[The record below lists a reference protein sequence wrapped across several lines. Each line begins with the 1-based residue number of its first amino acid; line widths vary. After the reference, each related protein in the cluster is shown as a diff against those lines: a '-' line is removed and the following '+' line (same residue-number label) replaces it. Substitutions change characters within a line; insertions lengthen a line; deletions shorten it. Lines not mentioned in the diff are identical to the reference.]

1 MPALRNVYI
10 LKTCHPYPLH
20 LIFVLVIL
28 CMYFSTVNTDIGT
41 SPPSGVTAVQTGP
54 TSIRVTWSPSSDA
67 TGYRIDYDSSGGDRG
82 SVTVSCGSTD
92 METLTGL
99 QNGDTYTISI
109 VALSQLLPSESVL
122 AMDVGLGRSEHA
134 VTITLCKS

>member
-1 MPALRNVYI
+1 MDATNL
-10 LKTCHPYPLH
+10 
-20 LIFVLVIL
+20 FA
-28 CMYFSTVNTDIGT
+28 TVNIDIGT

-54 TSIRVTWSPSSDA
+54 TSIRVSWSPSSDA
-67 TGYRIDYDSSGGDRG
+67 TGYRIDYDSSGGDSG
-82 SVTVSCGSTD
+82 SVTVSGGSTD

-109 VALSQLLPSESVL
+109 VALSHLLPSESVL

-134 VTITLCKS
+134 VTVTLCKS